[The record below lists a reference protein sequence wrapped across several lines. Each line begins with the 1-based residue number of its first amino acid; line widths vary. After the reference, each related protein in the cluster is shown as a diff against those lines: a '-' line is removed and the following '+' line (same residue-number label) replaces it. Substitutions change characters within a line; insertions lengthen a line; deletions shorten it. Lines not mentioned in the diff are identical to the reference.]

1 MPNVGARASVM
12 FFKKMFMFPLSKV
25 TKNRQKAMSKVRTI
39 VCCSKYYQ
47 NDYRYQAK
55 APQREALASDNLA
68 LPLIF
73 FNFLGGSSKVFIIC
87 ENCPADHLKAENNRG
102 LKGSFIT
109 IFNFVFFLYL
119 KFGLMNCYYQRA
131 PGRAQIRNSIE
142 IQLKI
147 AL

>member
-1 MPNVGARASVM
+1 
-12 FFKKMFMFPLSKV
+12 
-25 TKNRQKAMSKVRTI
+25 MSKVRTI

-102 LKGSFIT
+102 LKGSFII
-109 IFNFVFFLYL
+109 IFNFVFSS
-119 KFGLMNCYYQRA
+119 
-131 PGRAQIRNSIE
+131 SISN
-142 IQLKI
+142 LVS
-147 AL
+147 